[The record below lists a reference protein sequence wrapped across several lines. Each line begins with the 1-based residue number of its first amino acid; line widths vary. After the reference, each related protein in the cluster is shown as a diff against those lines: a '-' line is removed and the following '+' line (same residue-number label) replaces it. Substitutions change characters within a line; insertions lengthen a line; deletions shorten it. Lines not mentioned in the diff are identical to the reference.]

1 MTSDPMQTQ
10 ALPTSTPG
18 AQHGRQQTTVHGPL
32 QALESLLRMTCIALF
47 VVTFIVQP
55 VVIPSESMEP
65 TLMVGDFL
73 LVDHISLALNAPWHM
88 LLAARQPVRQQI
100 ILFRSPEHPR
110 HYLIK
115 RIVGIPGDHLRVAAD
130 QVWVN
135 GQLLHEPYLEPQS
148 HSTAAA
154 LEDFPVHAYT
164 DPRMD
169 LGWWNSLHQLV
180 HDDQLTVPPGKYFV
194 LGDNRS
200 HSLDSRYWGFVD
212 RDQIV
217 ATPILIYF
225 SLRRT
230 PTPELPG
237 AQPANDRLG
246 FDGSLLDRI
255 RHGVRWSRLFQLV
268 H

>member
-1 MTSDPMQTQ
+1 MTSDPLHPQAIQ
-10 ALPTSTPG
+10 ASRPGALP
-18 AQHGRQQTTVHGPL
+18 GRQQASIHGPL

-65 TLMVGDFL
+65 TLQVGDFL
-73 LVDHISLALNAPWHM
+73 LVDHISLALNTPWHM
-88 LLAARQPVRQQI
+88 LLASRQPLRQQI

-115 RIVGIPGDHLRVAAD
+115 RIVGIPGDHLRIVAD
-130 QVWVN
+130 QVWIN
-135 GQLLHEPYLEPQS
+135 GQPLHEPYLAPQS

-169 LGWWNSLHQLV
+169 LGWWNSLQLLV
-180 HDDQLTVPPGKYFV
+180 HDNQLTVPPGKYFV

-225 SLRRT
+225 SVRRSSA
-230 PTPELPG
+230 PELPG
-237 AQPANDRLG
+237 AQPTNDKLG
-246 FDGSLLDRI
+246 FDGSLLARI
-255 RHGVRWSRLFQLV
+255 RYGVRWSRLFQVV